1 MTTWQIRPARDDELD
16 AVSRLLDDA
25 WREYD
30 AQVTGSEERLA
41 IYRAYRA
48 RVIDVRSRL
57 HESLLLVA
65 ANGDHIFGTVTYYPP
80 VAEAFEDDWP
90 PGWAGI
96 RLLGV
101 HPDAR
106 GAGIGRA
113 LTEECIRRAR
123 ADGATHVGLHSTVLM
138 WIARAMY
145 ERMDFKRYPS
155 HDFNGGD
162 DFIVEAYMLPL

>member
-1 MTTWQIRPARDDELD
+1 MNIRQARPDELD
-16 AVSRLLDDA
+16 SVSQLLDDA

-30 AQVTGSEERLA
+30 SQVTGSPERLA
-41 IYRAYRA
+41 IYRGYRA
-48 RVIDVRSRL
+48 RVIDVRSRID
-57 HESLLLVA
+57 ESLLLVA
-65 ANGDHIFGTVTYYPP
+65 ERDGVLVGTVTYYWP
-80 VAEAFEDDWP
+80 VDEHPEDDWP

-106 GAGIGRA
+106 GQGIGRA
-113 LTEECIRRAR
+113 LTQECIRRAR

-138 WIARAMY
+138 RIARDMY
-145 ERMDFKRYPS
+145 ERMGFVRHPS

-162 DFIVEAYMLPL
+162 DFVIEAYVLAL